1 MSGYVSPVR
10 AEIRTDYR
18 FRIDGAAQD
27 RRLHIFVQADGSEQL
42 CNPAGCRECYREAHW
57 REGQTRG

>member
-18 FRIDGAAQD
+18 FRIEGVAQE
-27 RRLHIFVQADGSEQL
+27 RRLHIFTQPDGSEQP
-42 CNPAGCRECYREAHW
+42 CNPALCRECHREAHW
-57 REGQTRG
+57 NKGQTRG